1 MKTTVSKHDFIDAFR
16 AYDRLDNF
24 SFEALD
30 LLFAYFEE
38 YEESAGEEI
47 ELDVVA
53 ICCEYNESDA
63 DDIIADYRIDVEGM
77 DDDEKIDAVR
87 EYLQD
92 NTQLVG
98 ETASGFVYAAF

>member
-1 MKTTVSKHDFIDAFR
+1 MKTTLSNHDFVEAFR
-16 AYDRLDNF
+16 QCDRLDNF

-38 YEESAGEEI
+38 YEESTGAEI

-53 ICCEYNESDA
+53 ICCDFNEDDA
-63 DDIIADYRIDVEGM
+63 DDIIANYSIDVEGM
-77 DDDEKIDAVR
+77 DDDEKIEAVR
-87 EYLQD
+87 DYLQD

-98 ETASGFVYAAF
+98 ETATGFVYQVF